1 MAMLCFAM
9 LVTCLH
15 ACCLLAVL
23 AAAATAF
30 ACLLLALLG
39 CCRYLHVLLPLLA
52 QLYQAAPS
60 APGLSS
66 EPRRHSTAVHARTRG
81 KIGEPLPPLPPPSLI
96 SFSCKLYF
104 MIFVFPE

>member
-1 MAMLCFAM
+1 M

-39 CCRYLHVLLPLLA
+39 CCRCLHVLLPLLA
-52 QLYQAAPS
+52 QLYQAMPS

-66 EPRRHSTAVHARTRG
+66 EPRCHSTAVRAQTRG
-81 KIGEPLPPLPPPSLI
+81 KIGEPLPHLFLPQ
-96 SFSCKLYF
+96 
-104 MIFVFPE
+104 V